1 MNLCV
6 HVFTS
11 IAPQLSKITS
21 PLQDFL
27 KADSHFAWDPDIHK
41 QAFAKVKDT
50 LSRAPALTFIDAE
63 KNSTLQCD
71 ASSTGLGAC
80 LMQYNHHIAYA
91 SRSLIATEQNYA
103 YIEKETLAAVFGMEH
118 FKFYTYG
125 RHVTIQSGP

>member
-63 KNSTLQCD
+63 KTQLYSVMLLLQD
-71 ASSTGLGAC
+71 S
-80 LMQYNHHIAYA
+80 
-91 SRSLIATEQNYA
+91 
-103 YIEKETLAAVFGMEH
+103 V
-118 FKFYTYG
+118 
-125 RHVTIQSGP
+125 HV